1 MNTIGERIKMI
12 IEFEKMNEFSFS
24 KRIGKSNT
32 AVAKI
37 VKGESKPGFEV
48 IEAILTEFP
57 SLNSD
62 WLIQGTGQML
72 KGEQKDSMKAG
83 AYLQDYLQ
91 KLESQF
97 TEMKDMFNSQIAVK
111 DRQIEKLMDLLGKHK
126 CVSGTGVIEHPAT
139 AMVYLETLGQRA

>member
-12 IEFEKMNEFSFS
+12 IESEKMNEFSFS

-57 SLNSD
+57 MLNSD

-72 KGEQKDSMKAG
+72 KSEQKDSIKAG

-91 KLESQF
+91 KLENQF
-97 TEMKDMFNSQIAVK
+97 AEMKDMFSSQIAVK
-111 DRQIEKLMDLLGKHK
+111 DRQIEKLMDLLGKLDVGENTTCK
-126 CVSGTGVIEHPAT
+126 IVDFLPPMGAQIA
-139 AMVYLETLGQRA
+139 